1 MSTAASIALIL
12 LIIESMLGVLIVL
25 AICAG
30 MVFLMYKLR
39 GWVKR
44 VMPQAQ
50 HFTSQVA
57 STVHEVSDKV
67 AEPFIKANAAVVQ
80 VRATVDSAKRRF
92 SRL

>member
-30 MVFLMYKLR
+30 MVYLMHKLR
-39 GWVKR
+39 GVVKR
-44 VMPQAQ
+44 VMPKAQ

-57 STVHEVSDKV
+57 GTVHDVSNEV

-80 VRATVDSAKRRF
+80 VRATVESAKRRL

>member
-30 MVFLMYKLR
+30 MVYLMHKLR
-39 GWVKR
+39 GVVKC
-44 VMPQAQ
+44 VMPKAQ

-57 STVHEVSDKV
+57 STVHDVSNKV

-80 VRATVDSAKRRF
+80 VRATVESAKRRL